1 MRKLYFG
8 MFVVAFIFV
17 SYWLLLTFDS
27 NSKKHDALKSDTE
40 VLFIICT
47 MVKTDVS
54 SARIAENT
62 IMLRQSFENM
72 SPVVIEKKKQF
83 IISALESAE
92 DSANV
97 YNNITS
103 KYTERQIGNL
113 NLPYKLETEINTD
126 TVIKCTNRK

>member
-1 MRKLYFG
+1 MKKYNGLIILLVIL
-8 MFVVAFIFV
+8 MFFSWMAVQLG
-17 SYWLLLTFDS
+17 ST
-27 NSKKHDALKSDTE
+27 SKKYDALKSDTE
-40 VLFIICT
+40 TLFIICT
-47 MVKTDVS
+47 MIKTDVS

-62 IMLRQSFENM
+62 IMLRQSFENI
-72 SPVVIEKKKQF
+72 SPVVIEKKKEF

-113 NLPYKLETEINTD
+113 NLPYKLETDINTD
-126 TVIKCTNRK
+126 TVIKCTNKK